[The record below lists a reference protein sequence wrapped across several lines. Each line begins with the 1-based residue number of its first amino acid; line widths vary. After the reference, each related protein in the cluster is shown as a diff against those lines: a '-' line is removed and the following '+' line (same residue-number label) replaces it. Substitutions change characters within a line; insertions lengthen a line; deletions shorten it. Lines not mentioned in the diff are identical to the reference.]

1 MGLEL
6 VIVILISVSIFW
18 LFLYIIFALLYKSE
32 IHGKQ
37 TITFREFCRI
47 SAVAPEKWKI
57 RDGAYY
63 RLLYHHNRDNSD
75 DEYIEIYMKTYFD
88 YIRLSHMCSKR
99 NKQKLEYK
107 LDKERANLI
116 KSWQLDINNYYDVYT
131 NQIKVYHKKGKIL

>member
-1 MGLEL
+1 MGL
-6 VIVILISVSIFW
+6 VIVTLVPTFIL
-18 LFLYIIFALLYKSE
+18 LLLYIIFILMYKSE

-57 RDGAYY
+57 RDGAYCH
-63 RLLYHHNRDNSD
+63 LLYHHSRDNSD
-75 DEYIEIYMKTYFD
+75 DEFIEIYMKTYFD

-107 LDKERANLI
+107 LEKERANLI
-116 KSWQLDINNYYDVYT
+116 KSWQLDINNYYDEYT

>member
-1 MGLEL
+1 MGL
-6 VIVILISVSIFW
+6 VIVTLVPAFIL
-18 LFLYIIFALLYKSE
+18 LLLYIIFTLMYKSE

-47 SAVAPEKWKI
+47 SAVAPKKWKI
-57 RDGAYY
+57 RDGAYCH
-63 RLLYHHNRDNSD
+63 LLYHHNRDNSD

-116 KSWQLDINNYYDVYT
+116 KSWQLDINNYYDEYT